1 MIHTVTFN
9 PALDYIVR
17 LEDLKL
23 GEVNRVNYEQILPG
37 GKGVNVSIVLGNL
50 GHANRALGF
59 SAGFTG
65 IALEGML
72 EEFGVTCDFVKVAKG
87 MTRINLKAKA
97 KEETE
102 VNGIGPDIQPED
114 IETLYAKLDELQ
126 PGDIL
131 VISGSIPSTL
141 PDDMYERIM
150 ARMEGRGV
158 DIVVDATRPAHEGPP
173 VQAAVRQAQ
182 QP

>member
-102 VNGIGPDIQPED
+102 VNGIGSP
-114 IETLYAKLDELQ
+114 A
-126 PGDIL
+126 
-131 VISGSIPSTL
+131 PSPRRFPMTCTSASW
-141 PDDMYERIM
+141 PAWRAAASTSWSMPR
-150 ARMEGRGV
+150 
-158 DIVVDATRPAHEGPP
+158 ATCS
-173 VQAAVRQAQ
+173 
-182 QP
+182 

>member
-97 KEETE
+97 KEARLKAEALDVTE
-102 VNGIGPDIQPED
+102 PAAEVKIGVKHPITQIIEEVTEFFESMGYSVYEGPDAD
-114 IETLYAKLDELQ
+114 TVFNTFKCYLDQ
-126 PGDIL
+126 
-131 VISGSIPSTL
+131 VIPVL
-141 PDDMYERIM
+141 
-150 ARMEGRGV
+150 GV
-158 DIVVDATRPAHEGPP
+158 
-173 VQAAVRQAQ
+173 VRT
-182 QP
+182 

>member
-59 SAGFTG
+59 SA
-65 IALEGML
+65 ASPASRSRA
-72 EEFGVTCDFVKVAKG
+72 CSRSPAS
-87 MTRINLKAKA
+87 
-97 KEETE
+97 
-102 VNGIGPDIQPED
+102 P
-114 IETLYAKLDELQ
+114 
-126 PGDIL
+126 
-131 VISGSIPSTL
+131 
-141 PDDMYERIM
+141 
-150 ARMEGRGV
+150 
-158 DIVVDATRPAHEGPP
+158 ATSSRSRRA
-173 VQAAVRQAQ
+173 
-182 QP
+182 